1 MVFNTILILISIAF
15 LTLAERKV
23 LGAIQLRRGPSNVGL
38 FGLAQPFADGLKL
51 LGKETIFPKSADKFL
66 FVFASF
72 TAFTLSLFAWV
83 VVPFDEY
90 AVLVDVGFGVLF
102 ILIVSS
108 LNVYGLVLAGWA
120 SNSKYAFLGAVRA
133 AAQMLS
139 YELSMGFVLITVLL
153 PVGSLNLSDI
163 VIAQSDVWFAICFLP
178 LALVFFISILAETNR
193 TPFDLPEAE
202 AELVAGYNVEYSSII
217 FAMFFLAEYSNMI
230 FMSSFFATVFLG
242 GWLPL
247 FSSITNIPSG
257 FWLGLKVTGL
267 LFIFI
272 WVRGTFPRYR
282 FDQLMELGWKCF
294 LPLTL
299 ALFVFY
305 WVLFNLIF

>member
-23 LGAIQLRRGPSNVGL
+23 LGAIQLRRGPTNVGF

-72 TAFTLSLFAWV
+72 MAFTLSLFAWV

-90 AVLVDVGFGVLF
+90 AVLIDVSFGVLF

-120 SNSKYAFLGAVRA
+120 SNSKYAFLGSVRA

-163 VIAQSDVWFAICFLP
+163 VIAQSDVWFVVCFLP

-230 FMSSFFATVFLG
+230 FMGSVFASIFLG

-247 FSSITNIPSG
+247 FPGITNIPFG

-282 FDQLMELGWKCF
+282 FDQLMGLGWKCF

-299 ALFVFY
+299 ALFIFY
-305 WVLFNLIF
+305 WVFFNLIF